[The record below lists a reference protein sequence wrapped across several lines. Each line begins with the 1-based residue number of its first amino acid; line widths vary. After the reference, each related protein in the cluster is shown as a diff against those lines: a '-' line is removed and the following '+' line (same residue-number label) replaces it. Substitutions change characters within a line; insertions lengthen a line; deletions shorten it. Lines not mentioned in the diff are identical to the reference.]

1 VDAKGVIVTDLEAQI
16 ENLETSLTAASVEV
30 ELKAADL
37 RKLMESKATVDLILD
52 ETQVSLRKV
61 EAELDEV
68 TGSLKAVQKEVSHFL
83 IVYSVY

>member
-1 VDAKGVIVTDLEAQI
+1 LEAQI
-16 ENLETSLTAASVEV
+16 EKLETSLTAASIEV
-30 ELKAADL
+30 ESKAADL

-61 EAELDEV
+61 QAELDEV
-68 TGSLKAVQKEVSHFL
+68 TSSLKAVQKEVRHFL

>member
-1 VDAKGVIVTDLEAQI
+1 MDAKSVIVTNLEGQI
-16 ENLETSLTAASVEV
+16 ENLETTLTAASVEV

-61 EAELDEV
+61 QAELDEV
-68 TGSLKAVQKEVSHFL
+68 TGSLKAVQKEVRHFL